1 MKPSFRNPKKERNAH
16 LSDRRHKRD
25 ADGRI
30 IIDMTV
36 KNDDDFLSVYSM
48 SETPVIS
55 TDVAEFIENSTHSIS
70 VREQFALHIH
80 SNCIDEGEKAEYAAA
95 IKEYYAEKHIANK
108 KELNRNK
115 TTIAILTLAG
125 IIVLALAFQIENAVW
140 SEVID
145 IAAWVLLWEAVDIG
159 AFKNRE
165 AGLKQKRYLA
175 FTSMKIVYHPIE
187 AHDCKEQ
194 EKQF

>member
-1 MKPSFRNPKKERNAH
+1 MKSSFRETKKEVNER

-25 ADGRI
+25 EDGCV

-36 KNDDDFLSVYSM
+36 KNDDDFLSVYSTN
-48 SETPVIS
+48 ETPIIS

-70 VREQFALHIH
+70 PRDRFALHIH
-80 SNCIDEGEKAEYAAA
+80 SNCIDESEKTEYAAA
-95 IKEYYAEKHIANK
+95 IKEYYAEKYIANK
-108 KELNRNK
+108 KELNLNR
-115 TTIAILTLAG
+115 IIISILTLVG

-159 AFKNRE
+159 VFKNRE
-165 AGLKQKRYLA
+165 INLRRQRYLA
-175 FTSMKIVYHPIE
+175 YMSMNIVYHRIE
-187 AHDCKEQ
+187 TK
-194 EKQF
+194 

>member
-1 MKPSFRNPKKERNAH
+1 MKSTFHKTKKEVNER
-16 LSDRRHKRD
+16 LSNRHHKRD
-25 ADGRI
+25 SNGCV

-36 KNDDDFLSVYSM
+36 KNDDDFLSVYST

-70 VREQFALHIH
+70 PHERFALHIH
-80 SNCIDEGEKAEYAAA
+80 SNCIDESEKTEYAAA
-95 IKEYYAEKHIANK
+95 IKEYYAEKYIANK
-108 KELNRNK
+108 KELNLNR
-115 TTIAILTLAG
+115 IIISILTLVG

-159 AFKNRE
+159 VFKNRE
-165 AGLKQKRYLA
+165 INLRRQRYLA
-175 FTSMKIVYHPIE
+175 YMSMKIVYHPMEI
-187 AHDCKEQ
+187 K
-194 EKQF
+194 